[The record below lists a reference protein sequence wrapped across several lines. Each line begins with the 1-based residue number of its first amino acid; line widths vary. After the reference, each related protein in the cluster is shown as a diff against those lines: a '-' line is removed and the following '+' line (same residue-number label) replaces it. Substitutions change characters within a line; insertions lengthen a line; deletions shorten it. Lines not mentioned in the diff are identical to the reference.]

1 MAKVCLCLTGRT
13 LAKDLEILEKYRSY
27 VDVAELRVDYLDA
40 DERFHLRRFPELA
53 GIPTILTVRR
63 KVDGG
68 KFIEGEGARIV
79 LLASGLAFADTD
91 RRRNFA
97 YVDLEE
103 DLNVPSLEEAAR
115 TFGTRIIRSY
125 HNFSG
130 VDADMLPRLKAMRR
144 TGDEIVKAAVM
155 PHSLDDVARVYRTAR
170 EAGEMDKILLCMG
183 PFGTS
188 TRILAERLGSFMS
201 YTTPKG
207 EAGIESAAPGQLDPR
222 ELVETY
228 RFRSITAGS
237 RIFGII
243 GSPLAVTSSPEIHNQ
258 AYDRSR
264 TDAVYIP
271 LRADSLDFFF
281 KLADEIG
288 LAGASVTIPHKEAIV
303 PYLDHPSAEVSAL
316 GSCNTIVRGADG
328 WYGYDTDTRGFSDS
342 LLAFIGKTHLR
353 RKRIC
358 VVGAGGV
365 GRAVVAEIKRL
376 GGRACVLNRTAVRAR
391 NLAEPYGFAWGGL
404 DSRGVELVH
413 HYADVIV
420 QTTSVGMEGAEP
432 GDPLELYKFSGKEV
446 VMDLIYKPERTPF
459 LRRAEAAGCRV
470 LNGYDMLVRQA
481 KRQYRLFTGQDFPD

>member
-13 LAKDLEILEKYRSY
+13 LAKDLEILEKYRPY

-155 PHSLDDVARVYRTAR
+155 PQSLDDVARVYRTAR
-170 EAGEMDKILLCMG
+170 EAKEMDKILLCMG

-188 TRILAERLGSFMS
+188 TRILAQRLGSFMS

-207 EAGIESAAPGQLDPR
+207 EEGIESAAPGQLDPR

-228 RFRSITAGS
+228 RFRSLTAES
-237 RIFGII
+237 RVFGII
-243 GSPLAVTSSPEIHNQ
+243 GSPLSVTSSPEIHNQ
-258 AYDRSR
+258 AYDRSK

-271 LRADSLDFFF
+271 LRVDNLDLFF

-288 LAGASVTIPHKEAIV
+288 LQGASVTIPHKEAIV
-303 PYLDHPSAEVSAL
+303 PYLDHPSAEVAAL
-316 GSCNTIVRGADG
+316 GSCNTIVRDASG
-328 WYGYDTDTRGFSDS
+328 WSGYDTDTRGFSDS

-353 RKRIC
+353 RRRIC

-365 GRAVVAEIKRL
+365 ARAVVAEVKRL
-376 GGRACVLNRTAVRAR
+376 GGRALVLNRTVVRAKTI
-391 NLAEPYGFAWGGL
+391 AEPYGFAWGGL

-413 HYADVIV
+413 SYADIIV
-420 QTTSVGMEGAEP
+420 QTTSVGMEGSEP

-459 LRRAEAAGCRV
+459 LRRAEAVGCRV

-481 KRQYRLFTGQDFPD
+481 KLQYRLFTGQDFPD